1 MSDYVI
7 PAHAPSRAKG
17 DWYLMLLGAVLFGY
31 AIIGKGFAYVGVP
44 PLFIG
49 EIAFL
54 LGIVVFLR
62 SGCLFASLATLP
74 ALLLTV
80 LMGWVLL
87 RTLPINSVK

>member
-7 PAHAPSRAKG
+7 PAHATSRAAG
-17 DWYLMLLGAVLFGY
+17 DAYLMLLGGVLLGY
-31 AIIGKGFAYVGVP
+31 AVIGKGFAYIGAP

-49 EIAFL
+49 EMGLL

-74 ALLLTV
+74 AVLLTV
-80 LMGWVLL
+80 TMA
-87 RTLPINSVK
+87 